1 MESPFEYNEADLKA
15 LVKRF
20 EKMLKSNEQYFFDVE
35 EFEEIIDYY
44 LDNQVLSKAKK
55 ALDIA
60 LAQHPGSSLFL
71 LKQARFFML
80 SGNAQKALEVLERM
94 QQLDPV
100 NYEVFLTRG
109 AVLLK
114 MKKIREAEAEFRLA
128 MKFSDEK
135 EDVSANIAF
144 EFENAGLYKDALKY
158 LHKALEINPKNEGVI
173 YEIYFCYEVTEDLEG
188 AADYF
193 TKFLD
198 RHPYSKLGW
207 FNLGIA
213 YNNMELYEKA
223 IEAYEFVIAIDDSFS
238 SAYFNLGNSY
248 SNLGEF
254 KLAIKNYRATF
265 ENEEPQAVTYYY
277 IGECYEKLHQFDQ
290 AMKSYRQALDLD
302 EEFADAWMG
311 MGVCSDELGD
321 RDVALDFMKKAL
333 ELDEDNTEFWYIY
346 GDLCF
351 KAEDKEEALKAY
363 HRVSQMDPVHPDIW
377 LDLAELYDE
386 LGDPEMACDTLEEG
400 IRHQPS
406 LSLHYYRKA
415 AYLLKLG
422 REVQALSFLTVGLEM
437 DASKVAEFIEY
448 APKDHQS
455 DKVIGLIEKHTG
467 HKP

>member
-20 EKMLKSNEQYFFDVE
+20 EQMLKTNEQYFFDVE
-35 EFEEIIDYY
+35 EFEEIIDFY

-80 SGNAQKALEVLERM
+80 SNNSHKALDVLEKM

-100 NYEVFLTRG
+100 NHEVFLTRG
-109 AVLLK
+109 SVFLK
-114 MKKIREAEAEFRLA
+114 MKKIKEAETEFRLA
-128 MKFSDEK
+128 MKYADEK
-135 EDVSANIAF
+135 EEICAGIAF
-144 EFENAGLYKDALKY
+144 EFENAGLYSEALKY

-173 YEIYFCYEVTEDLEG
+173 FETYFCYEVSENLEG
-188 AADYF
+188 AVDFF

-198 RHPYSKLGW
+198 KHPYSKLCW

-213 YNNMELYEKA
+213 YNNLELYEKA
-223 IEAYEFVIAIDDSFS
+223 IESYEFVIAIDDTFS

-248 SNLGEF
+248 SNLGEY
-254 KLAIKNYRATF
+254 KLAIKNYKATF
-265 ENEEPQAVTYYY
+265 ETEEAQAVTHYY
-277 IGECYEKLHQFDQ
+277 IGECYEKLHQYDMAIQ
-290 AMKSYRQALDLD
+290 SYQQALELD
-302 EEFADAWMG
+302 DEFPDAWMG
-311 MGVCSDELGD
+311 LGVCHEEIGQ
-321 RDVALDFMKKAL
+321 RDVAMDFMKKAL

-351 KAEDKEEALKAY
+351 KSEDKEEALKAY
-363 HRVSQMDPVHPDIW
+363 HRVSQTDAMHPDIW
-377 LDLAELYDE
+377 LDLSELYDE

-400 IRHQPS
+400 ILHQPK
-406 LSLHYYRKA
+406 LALHFYRKA

-422 REVQALSFLTVGLEM
+422 REIQALSYLSVGLEM
-437 DASKVAEFIEY
+437 DPTKLAEFLEF
-448 APKDHQS
+448 APPGYQS
-455 DKVIGLIEKHTG
+455 EKINVLIEKYTG